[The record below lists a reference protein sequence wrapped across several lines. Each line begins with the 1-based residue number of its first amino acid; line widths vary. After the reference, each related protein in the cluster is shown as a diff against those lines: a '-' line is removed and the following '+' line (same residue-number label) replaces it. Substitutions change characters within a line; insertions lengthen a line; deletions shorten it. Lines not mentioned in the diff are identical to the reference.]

1 MAEPIDYIEGASILK
16 TVKYISKWKQLID
29 KKRQSTCYSDDFDA
43 SESEADQPTEQ
54 EMIEFFQTFKK
65 ELFQRQQGDVVT
77 NAIGEEEVLKEKEDV
92 DMLQVEDL
100 IRDKG
105 SRHGR
110 ARANSTFQ
118 TVKYIGRW
126 MRAVDKKSKEPG
138 AEMDI
143 LDEEED
149 EADEEEVVRYF
160 RSLELDDAPNTK
172 NSLSTPEAV
181 EGGGELAGEKRDVVL
196 NTVRFIVRWMDRVEA
211 DKKKTRNNSF

>member
-29 KKRQSTCYSDDFDA
+29 KKRQSTCYADDFEV
-43 SESEADQPTEQ
+43 SESEADQPTEE

-65 ELFQRQQGDVVT
+65 ELFQRQQNDVVT
-77 NAIGEEEVLKEKEDV
+77 NKVGEEEVLKD
-92 DMLQVEDL
+92 DLQQDVEDL
-100 IRDKG
+100 IQDR
-105 SRHGR
+105 SSTHGR

-138 AEMDI
+138 AELEI

-149 EADEEEVVRYF
+149 DEPNEEEVVRYF
-160 RSLELDDAPNTK
+160 RSLKLDDAPNATQ
-172 NSLSTPEAV
+172 SLSPPGAV
-181 EGGGELAGEKRDVVL
+181 EGGGELTSEKKDVVL
-196 NTVRFIVRWMDRVEA
+196 NTVRFIVRWMDTVEA
-211 DKKKTRNNSF
+211 NKKRGRNNSL